1 MEKDRYQRIE
11 KMEQTYNE
19 MAQALQNLE
28 IALAQWEDKMPLYNK
43 LLTYYTGV
51 EWREDYEASNKA
63 DFPSPI
69 ELSHGVLAEDTIHNE
84 MIKHREIAIQLL
96 KTGTKM
102 LEI

>member
-1 MEKDRYQRIE
+1 MKKDRYQRIE

-19 MAQALQNLE
+19 IAQALQNLE
-28 IALAQWEDKMPLYNK
+28 IALVQWQEKMPLYNK
-43 LLTYYTGV
+43 LQTYYTGI
-51 EWREDYEASNKA
+51 EWREDYEASNQV
-63 DFPSPI
+63 DFPSPT
-69 ELSHGVLAEDTIHNE
+69 ELPHGVLAEDTIYNE